1 MDYIGNIITNNNI
14 EISDFFYV
22 TSDFKSVDISKPT
35 LIIGWD
41 NVKKIYPEQN
51 ILNNEISENIFWT
64 FSKREKRFQYEKDI
78 TNFIDKV
85 INDVNNKVNY
95 HFFNYLLASKDR
107 KENFIEYI
115 RNGNCS
121 IYYNSRFLYI
131 YNANDSIT
139 IGVSLK
145 DLFYIG
151 INIKNFIDNLKGY
164 ENIICNDMKEIGKDS
179 YFLIKD
185 NIKIVAYLNY
195 LKNKDIYKEKEND
208 KKYK

>member
-22 TSDFKSVDISKPT
+22 TSDFKSVDLSKPT

-51 ILNNEISENIFWT
+51 ILNNKISENIFWT

-107 KENFIEYI
+107 KESFIEYI

-145 DLFYIG
+145 DLFYIKYCG
-151 INIKNFIDNLKGY
+151 SSDLASPYYCVFIY
-164 ENIICNDMKEIGKDS
+164 CHS
-179 YFLIKD
+179 YHQSCSSI
-185 NIKIVAYLNY
+185 
-195 LKNKDIYKEKEND
+195 
-208 KKYK
+208 